1 MQLRDRTKNY
11 ARTHNSMPLPSLIQV
26 QLDSFERFRNEGLA
40 ELFDE
45 ISPIESFNGKL
56 RLYLPGNSNEAK
68 EFGLDYWFEKPSY
81 SESLCLERDMSY
93 GSALYMRVALV
104 NHEAGE
110 EVMLSDIFLGDFPLM
125 TEKGTFIINGTER
138 VVVSQ
143 LIRSPGVYADAQEDR
158 TTGLRLSSARLI
170 PDRGAWMEFETRKK
184 DYLTLKFNRKRTV
197 PVTLLL
203 RALAAVDD
211 ALPKKKSPVK
221 KGSDQE
227 LLKLFRDVDNDPDR
241 PFIQNSINEEPV
253 WELKKGQTIAEAAL
267 IEFYKRMRPGDPPT
281 LDNAR
286 EFLYGQLFDQR
297 RYDLERVGRY
307 KLNQRLQLD
316 GLVPMEVRTITKVD
330 IVKLI
335 ARMIAIN
342 NNQANPDDIDH
353 LGNRRIKT
361 VGELIQNKMRV
372 GLRRTERVV
381 KERMS
386 IRDSDNLTPVALV
399 NIRPV
404 VASIREFFGSSQL
417 SQFMEQTNPLA
428 ELTHKRTLSALG
440 PGGLRRER
448 AGFDVRDVHHSHY
461 GRICPIETPE
471 GPNIGLIGRLA
482 CYGRVNQYG
491 FIETPYR
498 KVVATMAPDNPG
510 IIGRRIGEDVEDTQ
524 GILLVEED
532 ALIDSTLAKKLESA
546 GVGKSK
552 VVAALDGE
560 VRTAG
565 KIISIWRKRDESH
578 KLPKGYKPR
587 VKNRQ
592 SVNIGDELVQVPG
605 DREILLYFLS
615 CFGDQLVRSD
625 TRLHYLLYLAT
636 RDAEMKL
643 FSFENRPDTEHPWCK
658 SIEDCIKKLSDERLV
673 VREKGDSRRRE
684 DSTVN
689 TTKLNTEVDKDKFT
703 ASYPLLAEIVQDVV
717 VNGPGYTKQPELE
730 EFAKSAI
737 EGTKPG
743 DQLVEKS
750 KPIVAGMAGEIKIV
764 KGNIIVSGKETKNH
778 SVPDDFTVIVK
789 DGMKVMQ
796 GDVLAESCGSVPVV
810 PFVTD
815 EIAYLS
821 ADEEDRYVI
830 AQANAPLDD
839 RYQFVNQ
846 RITGRQNQQFAVFPA
861 RRVEYMDVA
870 PRQIV
875 GISAALIPFL
885 EHDDA
890 NRALMGSN
898 MQRQAVPLLQPDVP
912 LVSTGMEGEAVSHSG
927 QVMIIDYDGEVLG
940 VQGDLITIRSDEGE
954 LREHRL
960 RKYNRSN
967 QSTCI
972 DQRPVVFK
980 GQRVTSGMIIAD
992 SSSTDHGNLAL
1003 GHDVL
1008 AAFLSWDGGNYEDAL
1023 LVSEDLLRRDKF
1035 TSIHIEKHELEARD
1049 TKLGAEEITFD
1060 IPNVAEDAL
1069 KDLDE
1074 EGIVR
1079 IGADV
1084 GPNDILVGKITPKG
1098 EKELSPEEKLLRAI
1112 FGEKAR
1118 EVKDSSLR
1126 LPHGVS
1132 GKVVDIKTFTRE
1144 EHRDL
1149 PAGVEKMVRVSVAQK
1164 RKLTVG
1170 DKMAGRHG
1178 NKGVISKVVSIED
1191 MPYLKDGRP
1200 VEIIL
1205 NPLGVPGRM
1214 NIGQVLEIHL
1224 GWAAE
1229 RLGFRALTPVFDGA
1243 REEEIQ
1249 VELGRAW
1256 LIDHA
1261 WQIITERALVW
1272 VKARFEAEDL
1282 EDDDEIRRIY
1292 IAEWL
1297 GANDSLD
1304 QELLLTDPFYA
1315 RHVVLEEWLRERDVN
1330 PDDVLMFST
1339 DGLTVRERERRDSNA
1354 LELVLRLWMEWAES
1368 DIELPQD
1375 ADSAALLKL
1384 ADQVMFRSGQPLPL
1398 YGKQTLYDGRS
1409 GEPFDRAVTIGMMNM
1424 LKLAHLVED
1433 KVHARSTGP
1442 YSLVTQQPLGG
1453 KAQFGG
1459 QRFGEMEVWALE
1471 AYGAAYTLQEML
1483 TVKSDDVQGRVK
1495 TYEAIVKGEP
1505 IEEPGIPTSFRVLV
1519 KELQSLGLSVQAID
1533 VHGEPINFGKE
1544 DEKARQP
1551 RMSSLFSMAG
1561 DLRRN

>member
-491 FIETPYR
+491 FVETPYR

-510 IIGRRIGEDVEDTQ
+510 IIGRRIGEDVEDEQ
-524 GILLVEED
+524 GILLIEED
-532 ALIDSTLAKKLESA
+532 ALIDS
-546 GVGKSK
+546 G
-552 VVAALDGE
+552 
-560 VRTAG
+560 
-565 KIISIWRKRDESH
+565 
-578 KLPKGYKPR
+578 
-587 VKNRQ
+587 
-592 SVNIGDELVQVPG
+592 
-605 DREILLYFLS
+605 
-615 CFGDQLVRSD
+615 
-625 TRLHYLLYLAT
+625 LAT
-636 RDAEMKL
+636 KL
-643 FSFENRPDTEHPWCK
+643 AQAGIEN
-658 SIEDCIKKLSDERLV
+658 
-673 VREKGDSRRRE
+673 
-684 DSTVN
+684 
-689 TTKLNTEVDKDKFT
+689 
-703 ASYPLLAEIVQDVV
+703 
-717 VNGPGYTKQPELE
+717 
-730 EFAKSAI
+730 
-737 EGTKPG
+737 
-743 DQLVEKS
+743 
-750 KPIVAGMAGEIKIV
+750 
-764 KGNIIVSGKETKNH
+764 
-778 SVPDDFTVIVK
+778 
-789 DGMKVMQ
+789 
-796 GDVLAESCGSVPVV
+796 VPVI

-1008 AAFLSWDGGNYEDAL
+1008 AAFISWDGGNYEDAL

-1132 GKVVDIKTFTRE
+1132 GKVIDIKTFTRE

-1200 VEIIL
+1200 VEILL

-1282 EDDDEIRRIY
+1282 QDDDEIRRIY

-1297 GANDSLD
+1297 GANDNLD
-1304 QELLLTDPFYA
+1304 QELLLTDPYYA
-1315 RHVVLEEWLRERDVN
+1315 RRVVLEEWLRERDVN

-1354 LELVLRLWMEWAES
+1354 LELVLRLWMEWAEP

-1409 GEPFDRAVTIGMMNM
+1409 GEPFDRAVTVGMMNM